1 MKKNKKKVHCPKC
14 LGTGE
19 FFNGFGMKKCKI
31 CDNGVINKDL
41 AQSYINEDIIY
52 E

>member
-1 MKKNKKKVHCPKC
+1 MGLVKKVICPKC

-19 FFNGFGMKKCKI
+19 FFNGIGMKKCKL
-31 CDNGVINKDL
+31 CTDGVVSEEME
-41 AQSYINEDIIY
+41 QSFVHEELDY